1 MAPPAPVPS
10 PVQVVVVVVVIAG
23 CPIDRDEDTVVVRAA
38 VVSTARLSFWTGT
51 RTHHQTGWVDRGRQG
66 YGRDDDENE
75 INPKPNPSTAPP
87 SGFVSGAFVV
97 ADSPSSPIAIGARG
111 DGVGVGLCL
120 SVQARAPGACDTG
133 GRPRRLRLRARGGLT
148 CLTFCTVSDVCRPSS
163 LHRTFLFFVF
173 TLALVHLFLSPL
185 LWFAAC

>member
-1 MAPPAPVPS
+1 MGRS
-10 PVQVVVVVVVIAG
+10 
-23 CPIDRDEDTVVVRAA
+23 
-38 VVSTARLSFWTGT
+38 
-51 RTHHQTGWVDRGRQG
+51 RQG

-120 SVQARAPGACDTG
+120 SVQARAAGACDRVTREAG
-133 GRPRRLRLRARGGLT
+133 LVGYGYGYARGAGSR
-148 CLTFCTVSDVCRPSS
+148 V
-163 LHRTFLFFVF
+163 
-173 TLALVHLFLSPL
+173 
-185 LWFAAC
+185 